1 LVRDYES
8 SQNAQAIWKELS
20 NDAEKSTV
28 AQLNVTD
35 LLQYTHTA

>member
-8 SQNAQAIWKELS
+8 SQNVQAIWKELS
-20 NDAEKSTV
+20 NDAERSTV
-28 AQLNVTD
+28 AQLNATD

>member
-1 LVRDYES
+1 MKVGPGLR
-8 SQNAQAIWKELS
+8 AWKELS

-28 AQLNVTD
+28 AQLNATD